1 MKRSIYLLIIL
12 LCTPLLYAC
21 SGEGQKETDPQ
32 DSVKQL
38 TTFRPGQERAV
49 DSLSYALGRGYS
61 ASKADMQA
69 MLIEA
74 GSDSAYVAQLVEG
87 MRAGLQNDP
96 EALAYFIGYRA
107 GLDMRTNILTRAEE
121 MVFGNDTT
129 HHLSIGNFLAGFLGE
144 MFGTSDFRVNG
155 QPLTQQNA
163 GDYVNELV
171 ARLSDV
177 YMGKQYAR
185 ERKAA
190 EDFMASKAAEDGMEK
205 LDGGVLR
212 RVIKPGK
219 GPHPTDGNLVTITYE
234 GRLMDGTRFDA
245 SSEPIEVPLES
256 FINGVAT
263 ALKCMPVGAEWEVV
277 VPWQAAY
284 GSQGSDG
291 IPPYAPLV
299 FKLRLISFR

>member
-1 MKRSIYLLIIL
+1 MKKSVYILTAL
-12 LCTPLLYAC
+12 LCTALLPAC
-21 SGEGQKETDPQ
+21 SGDGKNETDPQ
-32 DSVKQL
+32 DSVKRI
-38 TTFRPGQERAV
+38 TAFRPGRERAV

-61 ASKADMQA
+61 ASKAEMQA

-74 GSDSAYVAQLVEG
+74 GSDSAYVAQLIEG

-121 MVFGNDTT
+121 LVFGSDTT

-144 MFGTSDFRVNG
+144 VVGTRDFRVNG
-155 QPLTQQNA
+155 EPLTQQNA

-171 ARLSDV
+171 ARLNET
-177 YMGKQYAR
+177 YMGQEYAA

-190 EDFMASKAAEDGMEK
+190 EDFMARKAAEDGMEK

-212 RVIKPGK
+212 RVLKPGK
-219 GPHPTDGNLVTITYE
+219 GPHPTEGNLVTITYE

-263 ALKCMPVGAEWEVV
+263 ALKCMPVGAEWEVI

-284 GSQGSDG
+284 GSQGSTG